1 MIAGSSSSTSVV
13 YGAYDSSFVSSLT
26 VGAFD
31 MINYTMATT
40 PYDSG
45 FSFYF
50 TEETSTKNTGKTAIF
65 INVNIAQSVADGT
78 YNFGIT
84 QTGFTS
90 QTTPL
95 GTFSIIIG
103 SSN

>member
-1 MIAGSSSSTSVV
+1 MM
-13 YGAYDSSFVSSLT
+13 D
-26 VGAFD
+26 
-31 MINYTMATT
+31 YTISTT

-45 FSFYF
+45 FSFSF
-50 TEETSTKNTGKTAIF
+50 TEETSTKKAGKTAIF
-65 INVNIAQSVADGT
+65 MNVNIAQSVADGT

>member
-1 MIAGSSSSTSVV
+1 M
-13 YGAYDSSFVSSLT
+13 
-26 VGAFD
+26 
-31 MINYTMATT
+31 
-40 PYDSG
+40 
-45 FSFYF
+45 
-50 TEETSTKNTGKTAIF
+50 
-65 INVNIAQSVADGT
+65 NVNIAKSVADGT
-78 YNFGIT
+78 YYFGIT